1 MKMEEPPLLVSE
13 APRETPE
20 PDAEGG
26 S

>member
-1 MKMEEPPLLVSE
+1 MKIEEPPLLVSE

-20 PDAEGG
+20 PDAEDG